1 MPSNVAFDLLML
13 SHCAEPMCT
22 PNKRGQ
28 VSELKSNGASIA
40 FGSTPN
46 LSNSFRFSLAL
57 IMSREYLSHRKN
69 SNLFTLPLFL
79 RI

>member
-1 MPSNVAFDLLML
+1 MPSIVAFDLLML

-22 PNKRGQ
+22 PNNRGQ
-28 VSELKSNGASIA
+28 VSELKSKGASIA

-46 LSNSFRFSLAL
+46 LSNSFKFSLAL